1 MRSGLASPFLAV
13 LRLNS
18 AFAARRG
25 ASAFGL
31 VAHQPSE
38 LSPGA
43 GGPSLRIRPGK
54 LFVQLEAGFSSLRVS
69 VKGFS
74 GSRSLKILGSGSSQR
89 RGFLSCTGAVLCL
102 MSQQLI
108 QRRKTR

>member
-13 LRLNS
+13 LWLS
-18 AFAARRG
+18 SVFAARRG
-25 ASAFGL
+25 VPAFGL

-69 VKGFS
+69 VEGFS
-74 GSRSLKILGSGSSQR
+74 GSRSLKILGSGSSRDVGSYLAQVR
-89 RGFLSCTGAVLCL
+89 CCV
-102 MSQQLI
+102 
-108 QRRKTR
+108 